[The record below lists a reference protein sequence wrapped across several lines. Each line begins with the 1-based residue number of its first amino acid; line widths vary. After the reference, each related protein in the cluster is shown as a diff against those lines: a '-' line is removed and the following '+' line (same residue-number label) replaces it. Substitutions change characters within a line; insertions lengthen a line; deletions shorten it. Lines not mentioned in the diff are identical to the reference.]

1 MSDEI
6 VVKLQHPVTYQ
17 GDKFEG
23 GGERTLEELRLP
35 ARIKAKHLRAM
46 DQAKGEVGKVL
57 ALVCAMTGLPQAA
70 VDELD
75 SADVEAVT
83 KALEGPLS
91 GSPGT
96 GATSSG

>member
-17 GDKFEG
+17 ADKFEG

-35 ARIKAKHLRAM
+35 PRIKAKHLRAM